1 MARRAYGHGAIYRRA
16 DGRWEAQ
23 LRLGAGGRKSYYG
36 KTRREAASKLAEAS
50 WMIASQLPSGA
61 AGSPSASTWTTGS
74 TSHGA
79 E

>member
-50 WMIASQLPSGA
+50 WMIASQLPVNCQSGA

-74 TSHGA
+74 T
-79 E
+79 